1 MRSLYL
7 QVVNQKTIEM
17 KVIIE
22 FNLPEDEYEY
32 RNSVKAN
39 EMYNA
44 LWDIKKELR
53 NALKYGELNE
63 SEYKAVESMQNRF
76 FDILNE
82 YEIVI
87 N

>member
-1 MRSLYL
+1 
-7 QVVNQKTIEM
+7 M

-32 RNSVKAN
+32 RNSVKAS